1 MAEAVLKPAV
11 AATGIGLMAIAML
24 ILPISDGIAKLLSD
38 RYPILFLNW
47 TRYLIGGLI
56 FVPLALTTRRS
67 HRLNV
72 GQVVALSGRTVLH
85 VTAVSFYVLA
95 IARVPIAD
103 ALGAYFVAPLVAS
116 ALAVIYLHERV
127 SVVQIIALVV
137 GFSGALV
144 VVRPGT
150 STDVG
155 MYYAAASGVVFGMF
169 LVSTRKA
176 SQTVPPLVTLGFQCG
191 LGTLLLVPI
200 GIYFWTP
207 IEWQDGLLIA
217 IAGAVWA
224 GGHLALIQ
232 AFKHAAASTLAPLV
246 YLEILGGVLVGY
258 LLFGYIPS
266 ATTIIGILLVIVAGL
281 VIARTELSRSPSL
294 YRP

>member
-1 MAEAVLKPAV
+1 MKMAEVVLKPTV

-24 ILPISDGIAKLLSD
+24 ILPISDGIVKLLSD

-67 HRLNV
+67 RRLNV
-72 GQVVALSGRTVLH
+72 DQVVALSGRTVLH
-85 VTAVSFYVLA
+85 VTTVRFYFLA

-127 SVVQIIALVV
+127 SVVQIIALIV
-137 GFSGALV
+137 GFGGVLV

-155 MYYAAASGVVFGMF
+155 MYYAVASGVVFGMI

-176 SQTVPPLVTLGFQCG
+176 SQTVPPLVTWLSMWSWNFN
-191 LGTLLLVPI
+191 
-200 GIYFWTP
+200 
-207 IEWQDGLLIA
+207 
-217 IAGAVWA
+217 
-224 GGHLALIQ
+224 
-232 AFKHAAASTLAPLV
+232 AST
-246 YLEILGGVLVGY
+246 GWD
-258 LLFGYIPS
+258 LFLDIN
-266 ATTIIGILLVIVAGL
+266 
-281 VIARTELSRSPSL
+281 
-294 YRP
+294 